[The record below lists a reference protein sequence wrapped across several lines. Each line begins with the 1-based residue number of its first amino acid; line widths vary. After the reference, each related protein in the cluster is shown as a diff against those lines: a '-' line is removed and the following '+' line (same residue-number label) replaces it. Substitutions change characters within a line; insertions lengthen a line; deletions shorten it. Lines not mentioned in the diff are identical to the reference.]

1 MQLMKSKIYIVIH
14 SVILTVLIC
23 LPREVYSGGSP
34 WYSPSEYYTFR
45 IYDDSKLYDYNEDG
59 ERLPKSTT
67 IQNCELWQ
75 RLTSTDIPLKDI
87 HSVVY
92 RYSSKEILRITHLI
106 EGSAN
111 DTLMRNQFIRWIV
124 LHKDREIAEC
134 LSLAKLCEEIRMEQN
149 DPWYYPT
156 TNDRVSIGLKDIAY
170 RAQIYKGNRLR
181 DRYALQVIR
190 ALFASS
196 QYDACINY
204 WNEVQ
209 GFLPNGLIKQM
220 IRPYIAGAYYRTG
233 AVERAMRIYAECGDI
248 ASLIFCAGKQ
258 EDKITEIEQLEL
270 LYKYDP
276 DSPIFP
282 KILQEQISKTEAS
295 IEGYWDKPIWN
306 TLLGLRNFAW
316 KVAREGKATN
326 RAMWYYTA
334 AYLSDQ
340 NGDTQTAL
348 DLLAKAEKS
357 YGNSYIR
364 ESIMILRIYL
374 DAKTCS
380 CNIAYEQRLLEQLR
394 WLDNKI
400 RDNIDDKV
408 RQKTISNGFW
418 GNYSYYYW
426 NDMLRKIV
434 LSAVVPRYIAHG
446 NYIRAI
452 QLANM
457 ADNNLLNIRN
467 NHDVNMEQVYAQAIA
482 LWVGG
487 FQYWFDK
494 DEMAVLERNNEAFRA
509 VCVEEEQLTSFYEPC
524 NEGDAGVLFMKTTDI
539 LKSLLQLSG
548 LRSLSDQKLG
558 RVLMSLGYKR
568 VKKDGRYGYL
578 LRLRKPSVPDSLL
591 SELESM
597 VEVQVPEEPE
607 EIELAQL
614 PVARIGRVQ
623 RQQE

>member
-1 MQLMKSKIYIVIH
+1 
-14 SVILTVLIC
+14 
-23 LPREVYSGGSP
+23 
-34 WYSPSEYYTFR
+34 
-45 IYDDSKLYDYNEDG
+45 
-59 ERLPKSTT
+59 
-67 IQNCELWQ
+67 
-75 RLTSTDIPLKDI
+75 
-87 HSVVY
+87 
-92 RYSSKEILRITHLI
+92 
-106 EGSAN
+106 
-111 DTLMRNQFIRWIV
+111 
-124 LHKDREIAEC
+124 
-134 LSLAKLCEEIRMEQN
+134 
-149 DPWYYPT
+149 
-156 TNDRVSIGLKDIAY
+156 
-170 RAQIYKGNRLR
+170 
-181 DRYALQVIR
+181 
-190 ALFASS
+190 
-196 QYDACINY
+196 
-204 WNEVQ
+204 
-209 GFLPNGLIKQM
+209 M

-457 ADNNLLNIRN
+457 ADNNLLNIINKQEVYYCYDQTWDEDIVSLSEYRKGTKWHN
-467 NHDVNMEQVYAQAIA
+467 CLDYSNALFALIDTIGVNHVIAYVQRLQQPSSDFDRFINDRSYVDTDFFNELIGTQCLREMRYADA
-482 LWVGG
+482 LKYFGKIPSS
-487 FQYWFDK
+487 FQYRLNTYK
-494 DEMAVLERNNEAFRA
+494 DG
-509 VCVEEEQLTSFYEPC
+509 Y
-524 NEGDAGVLFMKTTDI
+524 MKYDPF
-539 LKSLLQLSG
+539 SWHA
-548 LRSLSDQKLG
+548 
-558 RVLMSLGYKR
+558 MSLISNNTDYKYNFAR
-568 VKKDGRYGYL
+568 EMYSLEQFINRTKEPN
-578 LRLRKPSVPDSLL
+578 RK
-591 SELESM
+591 
-597 VEVQVPEEPE
+597 
-607 EIELAQL
+607 AQL
-614 PVARIGRVQ
+614 QIRYAIGLENSINRCWALTQYYRGEFFWGLGHVTNLDWTK
-623 RQQE
+623 RTSWKRANAKSERLMKESLAMFTDRESAAYTYWLLGNNTKIMSDYPDTNIGEYVRSRCDNLGDYTVR

>member
-1 MQLMKSKIYIVIH
+1 MKSKIYIVIH